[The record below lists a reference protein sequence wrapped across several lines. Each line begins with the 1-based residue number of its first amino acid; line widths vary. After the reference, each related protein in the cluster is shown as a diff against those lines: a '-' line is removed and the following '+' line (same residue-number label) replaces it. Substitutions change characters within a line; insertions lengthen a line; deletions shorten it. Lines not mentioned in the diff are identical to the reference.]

1 MLFEMRA
8 TMNIIK
14 ADKTY
19 INVLTDFRLEYLSVD
34 HKLTTEERG
43 AFTAQIKDFL
53 ERNLNGVC
61 ECFLAEDGGEY
72 KAVIFLIKCE
82 KPANFAFSNGKTA
95 MLMNVYTK
103 PEYRKQGIASKLL
116 EAVIDYAKG
125 EEIRC
130 IDLSATVMGQ
140 PLYLGHGF
148 KMRGNGNSEMRLK
161 L

>member
-1 MLFEMRA
+1 
-8 TMNIIK
+8 MNIIR

-34 HKLTTEERG
+34 HKLSEAERA
-43 AFTAQIKDFL
+43 AFSAQITGYF
-53 ERNLNGVC
+53 ERNLGGVC

-72 KAVIFLIKCE
+72 TAVIFLIKCE

-116 EAVIDYAKG
+116 ETVIDYAKS
-125 EEIRC
+125 EEITC
-130 IDLSATVMGQ
+130 IDLSATVMGK
-140 PLYLGHGF
+140 PLYLKHGF
-148 KMRGNGNSEMRLK
+148 VMRGNGNSEMRLK

>member
-1 MLFEMRA
+1 
-8 TMNIIK
+8 MNILK

-34 HKLTTEERG
+34 HELSEAQRG
-43 AFTAQIKDFL
+43 QFSAQITDYF
-53 ERNLNGVC
+53 ERNLGSVC
-61 ECFLAEDGGEY
+61 ECFIAEKEGVFT
-72 KAVIFLIKCE
+72 AVIFLIKCE

-103 PEYRKQGIASKLL
+103 PEYRKQGIASRLL
-116 EAVIDYAKG
+116 EAVIDYAKL
-125 EEIRC
+125 EEISC

-140 PLYLGHGF
+140 PLYLKHGF
-148 KMRGNGNSEMRLK
+148 SMRGNGNSEMRLK

>member
-1 MLFEMRA
+1 
-8 TMNIIK
+8 MNIIK

-19 INVLTDFRLEYLSVD
+19 INVLTDFRLEYLSVG
-34 HKLTTEERG
+34 HALSEAERE
-43 AFTAQIKDFL
+43 AFSAQIRGYF
-53 ERNLNGVC
+53 ERNLGSVC
-61 ECFLAEDGGEY
+61 ECFLAEEGGSFT
-72 KAVIFLIKCE
+72 AVIFLIKCE

-103 PEYRKQGIASKLL
+103 PEYRKRGIASRLL
-116 EAVIDYAKG
+116 DAVIDYAKSQ
-125 EEIRC
+125 EITC

-140 PLYLGHGF
+140 PLYLKHGF